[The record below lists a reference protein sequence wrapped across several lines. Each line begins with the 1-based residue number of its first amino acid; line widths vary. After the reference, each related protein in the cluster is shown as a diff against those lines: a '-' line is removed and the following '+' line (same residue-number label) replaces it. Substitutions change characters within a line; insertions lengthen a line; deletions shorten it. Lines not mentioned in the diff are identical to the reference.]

1 MLKYFI
7 SVLLLGCNMGPR
19 VADIEIDSSIPMPP
33 DAPPGAPR
41 FVLPANAVVPS
52 TADSLE
58 LQTQIQFNDGLV
70 DATLLANN
78 GVVVR
83 GTGKSNG
90 ATVRFWHFGPFVID
104 SFSVLAPAYI
114 FGTVDSGGV
123 FTPLPD
129 HLPML
134 DTLPGDLRYSAIR
147 RVVNVPV
154 TDAYAGEKITS
165 LDALNEAIEL
175 GLVGEP
181 LADNTWVNMPIVPP
195 ATKLEVGPGTAT
207 IPAKK
212 VYARGFLAD
221 AFEIGIFGIG
231 RQPLRLG
238 IVDVRQASYLV
249 SGIPTGSPP
258 VISTAPDVQPVF
270 QVAIPLVAPVQVPPM
285 PNYSPLCQD
294 VIVELES
301 GIAPSTIT
309 SDTELF
315 RRTAS
320 GTLNGYRPDN
330 VADYTIGTVVNN
342 IPLQFVEGQP

>member
-1 MLKYFI
+1 VLKYFI

-19 VADIEIDSSIPMPP
+19 VSDIEIDSSIPMPP

-41 FVLPANAVVPS
+41 FVLPPDAVVPS

-58 LQTQIQFNDGLV
+58 LPTQIQFNDGLV

-78 GVVVR
+78 GVIVR

-90 ATVRFWHFGPFVID
+90 VTVRFWHFGPFVID
-104 SFSVLAPAYI
+104 SFSVLAPMYI
-114 FGTVDSGGV
+114 LGRDNAGV

-147 RVVNVPV
+147 RVLNVPV

-165 LDALNEAIEL
+165 LDALTEAIEL
-175 GLVGEP
+175 GLVGDPIVEG
-181 LADNTWVNMPIVPP
+181 TWVNMPIVPP
-195 ATKLEVGPGTAT
+195 GTKLEVGPANAT
-207 IPAKK
+207 LPAKK

-221 AFEIGIFGIG
+221 AFEIGTGVG

-238 IVDVRQASYLV
+238 IVDVRQASFLV
-249 SGIPTGSPP
+249 TGVPTGTPP
-258 VISTAPDVQPVF
+258 IISTTPDPQPVF
-270 QVAIPLVAPVQVPPM
+270 QPTIPTVAPILVPPT

-294 VIVELES
+294 VNVQLAD
-301 GIAPSTIT
+301 GVAPTAIT
-309 SDTELF
+309 SDADLF
-315 RRTAS
+315 RRAAN
-320 GTLNGYRPDN
+320 GTMNGYRPDN
-330 VADYTIGTVVNN
+330 VDHFTIGTIVNN
-342 IPLQFVEGQP
+342 LQIQFVEGQP

>member
-1 MLKYFI
+1 VKYSILVF
-7 SVLLLGCNMGPR
+7 LLGCNMGPR
-19 VADIEIDSSIPMPP
+19 VADIEIDSSIPQPI
-33 DAPPGAPR
+33 DAPPGSPR
-41 FVLPANAVVPS
+41 FVLPPDAVVPS

-78 GVVVR
+78 GVIVR

-90 ATVRFWHFGPFVID
+90 TTVRFWHFGPFVID

-114 FGTVDSGGV
+114 LGTDNAGV

-147 RVVNVPV
+147 RVVKVPV
-154 TDAYAGEKITS
+154 TAAYAGEKITS

-181 LADNTWVNMPIVPP
+181 DGDGTWVNMPIVPP
-195 ATKLEVGPGTAT
+195 GTKLEVGPGTAN

-221 AFEIGIFGIG
+221 AFELGITNFG

-238 IVDVRQASYLV
+238 IVDVRQASFLLTGV
-249 SGIPTGSPP
+249 PTGTPP
-258 VISTAPDVQPVF
+258 ILPTTADAQPVF
-270 QVAIPLVAPVQVPPM
+270 QVTIPTVAPVLVPPA

-294 VIVELES
+294 VSVRLASGVE
-301 GIAPSTIT
+301 PVDIT
-309 SDTELF
+309 ADGDLF

-320 GTLNGYRPDN
+320 GTMNGYRADN
-330 VADYTIGTVVNN
+330 VDSFTIGTVVNN
-342 IPLQFVEGQP
+342 IQIQFVEGQP

>member
-1 MLKYFI
+1 MKYAILVF
-7 SVLLLGCNMGPR
+7 LLGCNMGPR

-41 FVLPANAVVPS
+41 FVLPPDAVVPS

-90 ATVRFWHFGPFVID
+90 ATVRFWHFGAFVID

-114 FGTVDSGGV
+114 FGRVDTAGV
-123 FTPLPD
+123 FTPLAD

-147 RVVNVPV
+147 RIVNVPV
-154 TDAYAGEKITS
+154 TDTYAGEKITS
-165 LDALNEAIEL
+165 LDALTEAIEL

-181 LADNTWVNMPIVPP
+181 TADGTWVNMPIVPP
-195 ATKLEVGPGTAT
+195 ATKLEVGGAT
-207 IPAKK
+207 PTLPAKK

-221 AFEIGIFGIG
+221 AFELGTFGVG

-238 IVDVRQASYLV
+238 IVDVRHASFLLTGV
-249 SGIPTGSPP
+249 PTGTPP
-258 VISTAPDVQPVF
+258 ILPTTPDAQPVF
-270 QVAIPLVAPVQVPPM
+270 QVTIPTVPPVITPPT

-294 VIVELES
+294 ISVRLAS
-301 GIAPSTIT
+301 GIEPVDIT
-309 SDTELF
+309 TDTDLF
-315 RRTAS
+315 RRATN
-320 GTLNGYRPDN
+320 GTMTGYRSDN
-330 VADYTIGTVVNN
+330 VDNFTIGTIVNN
-342 IPLQFVEGQP
+342 IQIQFVEGQP

>member
-1 MLKYFI
+1 MLKYSL

-19 VADIEIDSSIPMPP
+19 VSDIEIDSSIPMPP

-41 FVLPANAVVPS
+41 FVLPPDAVVPS

-70 DATLLANN
+70 DSALTANG

-90 ATVRFWHFGPFVID
+90 TTVRFWHFGPFVID
-104 SFSVLAPAYI
+104 SFSVLAPVYI
-114 FGTVDSGGV
+114 FGTVDTGGV

-147 RVVNVPV
+147 RVLNVPV
-154 TDAYAGEKITS
+154 TDTYAGEKITS
-165 LDALNEAIEL
+165 LDALNEAIDL
-175 GLVGEP
+175 GLVGDPIVEG
-181 LADNTWVNMPIVPP
+181 TWINMPIVPP
-195 ATKLEVGPGTAT
+195 GTKLEVGPANAN
-207 IPAKK
+207 IPANK

-221 AFEIGIFGIG
+221 AFEIGTGVG

-238 IVDVRQASYLV
+238 IVDVRQASFLITGV
-249 SGIPTGSPP
+249 PTGSPP
-258 VISTAPDVQPVF
+258 IIPTTPDTQPVF
-270 QVAIPLVAPVQVPPM
+270 QVTIPTVPPVLVPPA

-294 VIVELES
+294 VSVQLAD
-301 GIAPSTIT
+301 GVAPADIT
-309 SDTELF
+309 TDADLF
-315 RRTAS
+315 RRAAN

-330 VADYTIGTVVNN
+330 VESYTIGTVVNN
-342 IPLQFVEGQP
+342 IQIQFVEGQP

>member
-1 MLKYFI
+1 MLKYSL

-19 VADIEIDSSIPMPP
+19 VADIEIDSSIPQQP

-41 FVLPANAVVPS
+41 FVLPPDAVVPS

-70 DATLLANN
+70 DATLAANN
-78 GVVVR
+78 GVIVR
-83 GTGKSNG
+83 GTGKSAG

-114 FGTVDSGGV
+114 FGTVDTAGV

-154 TDAYAGEKITS
+154 TDTYAGEKITS
-165 LDALNEAIEL
+165 LDALTEAIEL
-175 GLVGEP
+175 GLVGDP
-181 LADNTWVNMPIVPP
+181 TPDGTWVNLPIVPP
-195 ATKLEVGPGTAT
+195 GTKLEVGPATAT

-212 VYARGFLAD
+212 VYARGVLAD
-221 AFEIGIFGIG
+221 AFELGTLVG

-238 IVDVRQASYLV
+238 IVDVRQASYLLTGV
-249 SGIPTGSPP
+249 PTGTPP
-258 VISTAPDVQPVF
+258 ILSTTPDAQPVF
-270 QVAIPLVAPVQVPPM
+270 QPTIPTVPPVQVPPM

-294 VIVELES
+294 VTVELAS
-301 GIAPSTIT
+301 GVAPTAIT
-309 SDTELF
+309 SDTDLF
-315 RRTAS
+315 RRAS
-320 GTLNGYRPDN
+320 NGSINGYRTDN
-330 VADYTIGTVVNN
+330 VADFAIGTVVNN
-342 IPLQFVEGQP
+342 LQIQFVEGQP